1 MFTAAS
7 TTRTFLLAAVAA
19 ATRAIRE
26 LQHEL
31 AVRRDGEQ
39 DNLRKSGGACNAE
52 NFGGRTE
59 RHLSALNAERDRL
72 VAVATVA
79 RAMCAKATREAEM
92 NVMREYEPELR
103 ALRAQR
109 DDAFMRGARSVA
121 FDDENWRAVP
131 FARALLGKWR
141 DTLAV
146 RRAWEGMIDELAA
159 EVVEEAIPAAQREA
173 RNEIKEVMNAV
184 FGWSSSSD
192 ESSSDGDDEEV
203 NPGSF
208 KALTPKTA
216 KSGWRSMTWRKPA
229 NSPRLASLA
238 SRAFARN
245 PNPTTRSMPEAAS
258 ALPPEPTT
266 EPTESDDGTE
276 SDETDEFQSAASS
289 TDDEVSDVSSVAT
302 EDLPVTDDEGDE
314 AGGDGS
320 LPPMPAEPVSIS
332 GLPPLR
338 VE

>member
-1 MFTAAS
+1 
-7 TTRTFLLAAVAA
+7 
-19 ATRAIRE
+19 
-26 LQHEL
+26 
-31 AVRRDGEQ
+31 
-39 DNLRKSGGACNAE
+39 
-52 NFGGRTE
+52 
-59 RHLSALNAERDRL
+59 
-72 VAVATVA
+72 
-79 RAMCAKATREAEM
+79 M

-103 ALRAQR
+103 TLRAQR

-131 FARALLGKWR
+131 FARALMAR
-141 DTLAV
+141 FRETLAV
-146 RRAWEGMIDELAA
+146 RNAWEGMIDELAA

-192 ESSSDGDDEEV
+192 ESSSDGDDDEV
-203 NPGSF
+203 IPGSF

-216 KSGWRSMTWRKPA
+216 KSRWRSMTWRKPA
-229 NSPRLASLA
+229 NSPRLTSLA

-245 PNPTTRSMPEAAS
+245 PTTSSMPEAAP
-258 ALPPEPTT
+258 ALPPEPTG
-266 EPTESDDGTE
+266 SDDADAME

-289 TDDEVSDVSSVAT
+289 TDDDVSDVSSVAT

-320 LPPMPAEPVSIS
+320 LPPMPAEPVTIS